1 MLMYV
6 SPFERIRTA
15 NTSPHKGAKLGACQ
29 LGAVKKRPQHMAF
42 STRPS
47 TYRIEAAATGRAR
60 CRRCKQCI
68 RKGELRVAIT
78 AFVRPGRSTLLYRC
92 ARAEC
97 LTAAF
102 ARAVLATYKT
112 PNAVPAT
119 TGVDPRD
126 AQRVRAI
133 LGDVSLSQTTDLV
146 AHQSQHLEWAAPWAQ
161 PPANSALASAA
172 LSWSARSTRSTQ
184 VDRGCR
190 SFEPA
195 SSSSSN
201 A

>member
-1 MLMYV
+1 M
-6 SPFERIRTA
+6 T
-15 NTSPHKGAKLGACQ
+15 
-29 LGAVKKRPQHMAF
+29 F

-68 RKGELRVAIT
+68 RKGEVRIAIT

-97 LTAAF
+97 LAAAF

-119 TGVDPRD
+119 TGVD
-126 AQRVRAI
+126 V
-133 LGDVSLSQTTDLV
+133 GHES
-146 AHQSQHLEWAAPWAQ
+146 
-161 PPANSALASAA
+161 N
-172 LSWSARSTRSTQ
+172 TRH
-184 VDRGCR
+184 
-190 SFEPA
+190 
-195 SSSSSN
+195 
-201 A
+201 